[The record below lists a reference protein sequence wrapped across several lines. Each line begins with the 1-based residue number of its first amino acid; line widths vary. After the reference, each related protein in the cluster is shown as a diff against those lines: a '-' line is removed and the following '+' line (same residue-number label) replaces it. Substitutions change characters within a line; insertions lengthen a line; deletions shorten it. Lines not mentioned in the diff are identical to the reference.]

1 MTTPPRAL
9 IALASA
15 LLLAACSSGS
25 ATAPTGT
32 GAGSATGT
40 ATAGA
45 GASAA
50 GSGPSATGT
59 ASGTASGASAGAT
72 SGADGG
78 SVAFGAEKV
87 GSFGTGSPGAPV
99 EAMLRERLGA
109 PGKVA
114 ELKASCVDIN
124 PQPPTRRLSWGSLTV
139 ILSHE
144 KKGLVLLGW
153 SVTPGAL
160 PAGVQLPHG
169 VTTTTSVPAALKAIP
184 AARGN
189 WDETFQLYEIT
200 AGGDAGM
207 VWAGEKA
214 DGSGPV
220 TLITNSFVPC
230 D

>member
-1 MTTPPRAL
+1 MTAPARAV
-9 IALASA
+9 IALTSA

-25 ATAPTGT
+25 AVTPTGT
-32 GAGSATGT
+32 GAGPGSATST
-40 ATAGA
+40 SERAVTPA
-45 GASAA
+45 
-50 GSGPSATGT
+50 GT
-59 ASGTASGASAGAT
+59 ASGTTSGTATTGGTASGT
-72 SGADGG
+72 DGSSIG
-78 SVAFGAEKV
+78 FGAEKI
-87 GSFGTGSPGAPV
+87 GGFGTGSPGAPV
-99 EAMLRERLGA
+99 ETMLRERFGA
-109 PGKVA
+109 PSKVS
-114 ELKASCVDIN
+114 EQKASCVDIN
-124 PQPPTRRLSWGSLTV
+124 PQPPTRRLSWGALTV

-153 SVTPGAL
+153 TVAPGTV

-169 VTTTTSVPAALKAIP
+169 VTTTTSVAAALTAIP

-200 AGGDAGM
+200 AAGDAGM
-207 VWAGEKA
+207 VWAGGKA